1 MSRPLGV
8 ALAQITSRPYEAD
21 ENRELTLDTARQA
34 FGRGAQLVVLP
45 ELIVPSYAADRERLA
60 AVAEPLDGP
69 STRAWRE
76 LAAEAGGWIAGGF
89 CERDGDLLYNTAVV
103 VGPDGVELH
112 YRKLHLFR
120 EEKNAFAPGDLGL
133 PVATLPF
140 GRVGLCV
147 CYDLRFVETVR
158 LLALGG
164 AELICVPTAW
174 VTGFDAERWD
184 DRGLA
189 PQAHG
194 ALLQANLS
202 QVFIACAS
210 QVGVVGELEF
220 LGSSLIADP
229 MGKLAAGP
237 LSGTET
243 ALEVAEIDLEAVE
256 RALVR
261 DPLIRP
267 REDRRTDVYDLSEI
281 GQHLS
286 GARRPPPERA

>member
-1 MSRPLGV
+1 VSRPLTL
-8 ALAQITSRPYEAD
+8 ALAQITSRPYDAEWNRQLSVAKAREAF
-21 ENRELTLDTARQA
+21 AQ
-34 FGRGAQLVVLP
+34 GAQLAILP
-45 ELIVPSYAADRERLA
+45 ELFVSSYGADRERLLD
-60 AVAEPLDGP
+60 VAEPLDGP
-69 STRAWRE
+69 TVRAWTE

-89 CERDGDLLYNTAVV
+89 CEREGDLLFNTAVI
-103 VGPDGVELH
+103 VGPEGVALH

-120 EEKNAFAPGDLGL
+120 EEKHAFAPGDVGL

-158 LLALGG
+158 LLALAG

-174 VTGFDAERWD
+174 VTGFDQERWD
-184 DRGLA
+184 EKGLA

-210 QVGVVGELEF
+210 QVGVSGELEF
-220 LGSSLIADP
+220 LGSSLVADP
-229 MGKLAAGP
+229 FGKLVAGP
-237 LSGTET
+237 LSGTEPG
-243 ALEVAEIDLEAVE
+243 LEVATIDLAAAAEAQ
-256 RALVR
+256 VR

-267 REDRRTDVYDLSEI
+267 RDDRRTDVYDVVLRD
-281 GQHLS
+281 
-286 GARRPPPERA
+286 GAAG